1 MKPAVALVLF
11 LALYSAASEMDY
23 QDSLQAAERNM
34 NYIVQHYTNGRALH
48 AAGVNHGLGR

>member
-23 QDSLQAAERNM
+23 QDSLQEVGM
-34 NYIVQHYTNGRALH
+34 TYTV
-48 AAGVNHGLGR
+48 AGVSSWSG